1 MIERKGNGSVLS
13 ILYWGGVVVGGCL
26 CGRYLLVRI
35 SSALAGPFLILFF
48 FFFALPN
55 TSTPAT
61 HSANVQWPV
70 LVHLSPV
77 VGVVV
82 WASADF
88 LLFSL
93 WYIFLSSSFHRIA
106 VFHPFPV
113 LLQRNKSKASKAK
126 AAPCFRRH
134 FLFLRRLAA
143 FSRRLFV
150 FVFFFVFL
158 YLCY

>member
-13 ILYWGGVVVGGCL
+13 VLRTYILLRSGWVLGGCL

-48 FFFALPN
+48 FSSSLPN

-70 LVHLSPV
+70 LRVHLAGACGCRCVSERR
-77 VGVVV
+77 
-82 WASADF
+82 F

-93 WYIFLSSSFHRIA
+93 WYIFLSSSCHRIA
-106 VFHPFPV
+106 VFHPFSV

-134 FLFLRRLAA
+134 FFLF
-143 FSRRLFV
+143 FYFFISPSSSRSF
-150 FVFFFVFL
+150 
-158 YLCY
+158 